1 MILGLDHFRAN
12 HVDRGEGEPLP
23 HESKAGRAIYIPTIY
38 DVPYIRWRDRRVDPQ
53 RVHLR

>member
-1 MILGLDHFRAN
+1 MILGLEHFRAN
-12 HVDRGEGEPLP
+12 HVDRGEGEPLL
-23 HESKAGRAIYIPTIY
+23 HEGKAGRAIYIPTIY